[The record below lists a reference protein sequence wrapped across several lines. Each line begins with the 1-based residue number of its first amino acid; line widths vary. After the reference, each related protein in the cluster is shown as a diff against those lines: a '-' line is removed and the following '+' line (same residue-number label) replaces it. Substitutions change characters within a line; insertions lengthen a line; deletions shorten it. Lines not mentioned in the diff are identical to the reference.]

1 LDFQFFA
8 GDFVK
13 YAAIKRKITDNVHS
27 LIPFH
32 GKSTV
37 KPIIC
42 TAALNK
48 MKIIISLFFILH
60 LLWQISCCYLF
71 KLNQTKGFPAAFRLL
86 ARNK

>member
-1 LDFQFFA
+1 M
-8 GDFVK
+8 K

-27 LIPFH
+27 VIPFH

-48 MKIIISLFFILH
+48 MQIIIARIFILH
-60 LLWQISCCYLF
+60 PPLVNSIL
-71 KLNQTKGFPAAFRLL
+71 
-86 ARNK
+86 